1 MSAQY
6 TKPAD
11 PMHTDRI
18 PSKHRFITALR
29 GGQPDYV
36 PLFEFPCSQNL
47 YEYMLGYRPQYYEA
61 ADVINLSLD
70 LGLDGAFIP
79 YGGFKG
85 YTARVDKKIDEQ
97 TYIDEWGTTYKDTG
111 ASWPVAGPVGY
122 PIRIKQDLKRYKSPD
137 PTLSARLDGIRIAK
151 ELAGDH
157 VAVMGG
163 INGPLTVAHMLSGL
177 DILMVSIYE
186 DPSFVDDL
194 LKIGYEYYLEA
205 CKQMIAVGVD
215 AICIAEDM
223 GYSTSLFMSPNSF
236 RHHLFPLLDSLI
248 RLIKSSDIPVFL
260 HCDGNI
266 NQILDDLVGLGIN
279 GLHPL
284 ERKSNMDIFAIKEKY
299 GDHLCLI
306 GNVDSSGALCNGTP
320 DDIRAQVFQLYDKV
334 APGGGFI
341 LASDSDLRDD
351 MPIENILAMFET
363 GRVFGK
369 YPITLPQGYQN
380 L

>member
-1 MSAQY
+1 MPIQEI
-6 TKPAD
+6 
-11 PMHTDRI
+11 I
-18 PSKHRFITALR
+18 PSGSNLTGRPPTKQRFITALK

-47 YEYMLGYRPQYYEA
+47 CEYLLGHRPQYYEA
-61 ADVINLSLD
+61 ADVIQLSLE
-70 LGLDGAFIP
+70 LSLDGAFIP

-111 ASWPVAGPVGY
+111 ASWPVAAPVVY
-122 PIRIKQDLKRYKSPD
+122 PVRTKQDLQRYKSPD
-137 PTLSARLDGIRIAK
+137 PTLSNRLDGIRQAK
-151 ELAGDH
+151 EMSQDR

-177 DILMVSIYE
+177 DILMVSIHE

-194 LKIGYEYYLEA
+194 LKVGYEYYYEA
-205 CKQMIAVGVD
+205 CKQMIADGVD

-223 GYSTSLFMSPNSF
+223 GYSASLFMSPNSY
-236 RHHLFPLLDSLI
+236 RRHLFPLLESLI
-248 RLIKSSDIPVFL
+248 HLIHDAGVPVFL

-266 NQILDDLVGLGIN
+266 NKILDDLVELGID
-279 GLHPL
+279 GLHPI
-284 ERKSNMDIFAIKEKY
+284 ERKSNMDIVAIKKKY
-299 GDHLCLI
+299 GDRLCLI
-306 GNVDSSGALCNGTP
+306 GNVDSTVALCSGTP
-320 DDIRAQVFQLYDKV
+320 DDVRAQVFQLLEQV
-334 APGGGFI
+334 APAGGFI

-351 MPIENILAMFET
+351 MPIENIQAMFDT

-369 YPITLPQGYQN
+369 YPISLPHG
-380 L
+380 